1 MLKVSKILIDRQE
14 NPAALSEPTP
24 YLGWQLESDRRNVH
38 QTAYRICIRDGLMP
52 FWDSGRITGSESA
65 AVRYAGPPLNEECH
79 YTLELTVWDN
89 HGESAQGKAEFS
101 TALFAPRFLT
111 AQWITHTLADNHSEC
126 PVFVRHFSAEPVQ
139 KARLYLSACGIYTVR
154 LNGQEVSQDWF
165 APGWTEYASRLQYQ
179 VYDVTAL
186 IQPENTLEITTA
198 NGWYAGYLNGTR
210 QVYGKQTAIFAELSL
225 TCMDS
230 HRVTVATDARWQWYL
245 GQHREAEFYHG
256 ERIDRTAVPTAP
268 QPVVLA
274 EDLNAHAP
282 ALVPQQCEPVRVLER
297 RAPVQ
302 LLHTPD
308 GTPILDFGQ
317 NMAGVVRLDWQ
328 GSPGQEITLRFAEAL
343 TPDGSLYTANLRT
356 AKATDTFVCSGG
368 KDTFVPRFTYHGF
381 RYVSIA
387 GMGGN
392 PPLDAFTALVLGTDA
407 AATAQFS
414 CSSPLVNRLWANIVW
429 GQRSNF
435 VDVPTDCPQRDER
448 LGWTG
453 DAAVFCRTAAQNE
466 DVYRFF
472 RKWLADLA
480 IGQAA
485 DGGVPHIVPNVNGQ
499 GSGGAAVWCDA
510 AVTIPWTLYELYGER
525 DILEWQ
531 YPSMKA
537 WVESMRRQE
546 TPDHL
551 RQCGFQH
558 GDWLALDREEG
569 RGNRG
574 STDAYLIASAY
585 YAHCTQLLAKA
596 AAVLGKAQEADEYT
610 ALHRAIC
617 SGFQQEY
624 ITATGRVVGETQTAL
639 ALILLFD
646 LAGPEHRD
654 RIAQSLVQNLDKHQG
669 HLTTGFIGTPIL
681 MDALSKIGR
690 NDLAGKLLLNEDFP
704 GWLYEVRCGATTM
717 WERWDSVRP
726 DGSFDE
732 SGMNSFNHYAFG
744 AVGDWLLEQLVGIRP
759 AEPGYRAITL
769 QPQLIQGI
777 TQACALRTTPYG
789 RVRLAWQCLNHL
801 ITVEVEIPANTTAQ
815 LFLPEQEG
823 SITLGSG
830 SYQYSYATETDLT
843 PQRFTMDTPLRT
855 MLADADAKAV
865 LSAALPGMLDGPAAA
880 FLAGKSF
887 NDLKGMMPGGEALFA
902 QLLTKLNQ
910 LC

>member
-1 MLKVSKILIDRQE
+1 M
-14 NPAALSEPTP
+14 
-24 YLGWQLESDRRNVH
+24 
-38 QTAYRICIRDGLMP
+38 
-52 FWDSGRITGSESA
+52 
-65 AVRYAGPPLNEECH
+65 
-79 YTLELTVWDN
+79 
-89 HGESAQGKAEFS
+89 
-101 TALFAPRFLT
+101 
-111 AQWITHTLADNHSEC
+111 
-126 PVFVRHFSAEPVQ
+126 Q

-510 AVTIPWTLYELYGER
+510 AVTIPWTLYNALRRTGYSGTAIPQHESVGRIYA
-525 DILEWQ
+525 
-531 YPSMKA
+531 PS
-537 WVESMRRQE
+537 
-546 TPDHL
+546 
-551 RQCGFQH
+551 
-558 GDWLALDREEG
+558 
-569 RGNRG
+569 GNARP
-574 STDAYLIASAY
+574 S
-585 YAHCTQLLAKA
+585 
-596 AAVLGKAQEADEYT
+596 AAVRLF
-610 ALHRAIC
+610 
-617 SGFQQEY
+617 S
-624 ITATGRVVGETQTAL
+624 TATGWPLTA
-639 ALILLFD
+639 
-646 LAGPEHRD
+646 R
-654 RIAQSLVQNLDKHQG
+654 R
-669 HLTTGFIGTPIL
+669 
-681 MDALSKIGR
+681 
-690 NDLAGKLLLNEDFP
+690 
-704 GWLYEVRCGATTM
+704 
-717 WERWDSVRP
+717 
-726 DGSFDE
+726 
-732 SGMNSFNHYAFG
+732 
-744 AVGDWLLEQLVGIRP
+744 
-759 AEPGYRAITL
+759 
-769 QPQLIQGI
+769 
-777 TQACALRTTPYG
+777 
-789 RVRLAWQCLNHL
+789 
-801 ITVEVEIPANTTAQ
+801 
-815 LFLPEQEG
+815 
-823 SITLGSG
+823 
-830 SYQYSYATETDLT
+830 
-843 PQRFTMDTPLRT
+843 
-855 MLADADAKAV
+855 
-865 LSAALPGMLDGPAAA
+865 AAA
-880 FLAGKSF
+880 TVAAP
-887 NDLKGMMPGGEALFA
+887 MP
-902 QLLTKLNQ
+902 T
-910 LC
+910 